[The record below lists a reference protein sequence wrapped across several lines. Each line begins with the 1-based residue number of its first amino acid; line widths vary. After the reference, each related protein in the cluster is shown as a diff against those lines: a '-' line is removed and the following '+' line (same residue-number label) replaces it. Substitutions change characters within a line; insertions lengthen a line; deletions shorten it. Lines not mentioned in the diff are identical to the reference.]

1 MFPHLYKAAD
11 GSFAMPTY
19 GALLVLAFAI
29 GATVGF
35 YRMRKVGIHPD
46 ILPGLILLAIGLG
59 IFGARLLHFLG
70 AETQRFF
77 RNPFLL
83 FNLGTGGMAV
93 YGGVIAASVG
103 CFFWAK
109 RKNVNPW
116 KLSDALLPCFFLS
129 LAVGRIACIAAGCCH
144 GSAIPNATN
153 PESLTGSFFP
163 GGSVVALSD
172 PPFLAFVYN
181 PGVGVGRLTD
191 VACYPT
197 QLWECLAALTLFFL
211 LSWTWSKKRFFD
223 GQIVAIGM
231 IAYPIVRSSIEAFR
245 GDSVRGVDHFGLF
258 STSQLVSVLVAG
270 CGVWIFMRRKETEL
284 GSELAIQESDEAV
297 ELELFDDL

>member
-19 GALLVLAFAI
+19 GALLVLAFAV

-59 IFGARLLHFLG
+59 ILGARLLHFVG

-77 RNPFLL
+77 RNPLVL

-93 YGGVIAASVG
+93 YGGVIAASIG

-109 RKNVNPW
+109 RKKVNPW

-129 LAVGRIACIAAGCCH
+129 LAVGRIACFAAGCCH
-144 GSAIPNATN
+144 GAAIPNASN
-153 PESLTGSFFP
+153 PHSLTGDFFP
-163 GGSVVALSD
+163 GGSVVGLNEA
-172 PPFLAFVYN
+172 PFIAFVYN

-197 QLWECLAALTLFFL
+197 QIWESLGALTLFFV
-211 LSWTWSKKRFFD
+211 LSWTWSKRRFFD

-231 IAYPIVRSSIEAFR
+231 IAYPILRSSIEAFR
-245 GDSVRGVDHFGLF
+245 GDSIRGVDHLGLF
-258 STSQLVSVLVAG
+258 STSQFVSVLVAS
-270 CGVWIFMRRKETEL
+270 CGVWIFLRRKSTEL
-284 GSELAIQESDEAV
+284 DPETAIEESDAV
-297 ELELFDDL
+297 VDLEIFDDL